1 MVASAFF
8 SGQFLDGREQGG
20 LELFLA
26 WTVSAGWFSARK
38 LRVPGSVFLL
48 PSRFHCL
55 ALRELLRVFATF
67 GLKFLR
73 HHQQFFFLNFSSAVL
88 HPRGRIAQSCF
99 SLSPSAPLLLSSGR
113 LGCFR
118 VHLLHAADLHVELSV
133 LCMDCYRVKPVSF
146 LSYQIKKLEVFL
158 C

>member
-1 MVASAFF
+1 VASNLVAFVLILCSMRAPDF
-8 SGQFLDGREQGG
+8 
-20 LELFLA
+20 
-26 WTVSAGWFSARK
+26 
-38 LRVPGSVFLL
+38 VFLL
-48 PSRFHCL
+48 PSQFRCL
-55 ALRELLRVFATF
+55 ALCELLRVFAAF
-67 GLKFLR
+67 GLGFLR
-73 HHQQFFFLNFSSAVL
+73 RHQQFFFLNFSSAVL

-133 LCMDCYRVKPVSF
+133 LCMDCFRVKSVSF
-146 LSYQIKKLEVFL
+146 LSYRIKKLEIFL